1 MAEVASEGA
10 DEVVSDVDGV
20 LTSSVCGVDGDVSS
34 DGPSVSFVGARV
46 VAFAGVVC
54 VCSVVNSV

>member
-10 DEVVSDVDGV
+10 DEVVSDVDDV
-20 LTSSVCGVDGDVSS
+20 LTSSVFDVDEDVSC

-46 VAFAGVVC
+46 VAFAGVV
-54 VCSVVNSV
+54 